1 MKFATVIRSRW
12 RVLLPVAL
20 VVLLLIAAIGWLL
33 LPRYLERGLL
43 PGLAR
48 PFGLDLRLEARRTG
62 LFGADF
68 ADVRGGGADAPFSID
83 SIRVD
88 YRLGYPFKVK
98 KITVSDLRLIID
110 QANGEW
116 RIGGIPLSRF
126 RTGAAPGKSAGSPLP
141 ASLKLDRIEVR
152 RALLRLDYAGKQLE
166 LPCSGEVR
174 FDAEIIRFDFAG
186 SLGKSPLNLTGTIS
200 PATGTVEF
208 EMRSPALATADLAL
222 FKLPAASINFAL
234 RGRVAGGAID
244 ADCLGTITPALPGLS
259 FEKPLETSQ
268 QLHYQSGKLLI
279 SGKTK
284 PFSFQYAGTRRAE
297 LSDETVNTVEFEI
310 GKAPVFTLKPAAIR
324 SQIGDLRLR
333 VADSSIQ
340 YSAGRLR
347 FETALGAR
355 FENVSLRLPKVS
367 GDFPLDAPAIDF
379 GTIQLNDKDIATGV
393 IRGGLK
399 DQVYFFESQITSAVY
414 PKLRV
419 KSTGSMPVGDIQQS
433 VMTISLPPWRPP
445 EPIKL
450 RQLSDK
456 APDLTVNGTVSA
468 GVTMH
473 FERGIPIFAG
483 SVGVSEGEAVSPK
496 GDFKVSGLSLGCQ
509 MLDLVAFRTA
519 PSQRISIKHIEL
531 GRFRLNDA
539 ELRFQADSLKDY
551 LLESS
556 QLGWCGGTI
565 QSRAVRI
572 YAGQRTLRTIIY
584 CDNIN
589 LAEALKQLG
598 VVESEGDGVMAGQIP
613 LRISSE
619 GFTFEQGYLHSDPG
633 RGGVIRIGGQGG
645 EMLSAMT
652 QSVDEARLLQEALKN
667 FRYQWAKLF
676 VSTDSENLKLNLQ
689 FDGKP
694 DGPLPFVQDQETGRL
709 SYHAEGKASFQGL
722 QLNLNLSL
730 PLNRLLKVNQL
741 FQ

>member
-20 VVLLLIAAIGWLL
+20 AVLFMIAAIGWLL
-33 LPRYLERGLL
+33 LPFYLERRLL

-48 PFGLDLRLEARRTG
+48 PFLDLRLEARRTG

-68 ADVRGGGADAPFSID
+68 ADVRGGGTDAPLSID

-88 YRLGYPFKVK
+88 YRVGYPFKVK
-98 KITVSDLRLIID
+98 KIILSGLRLTID
-110 QANGEW
+110 QADGEW
-116 RIGGIPLSRF
+116 RIGGMPLSRL
-126 RTGAAPGKSAGSPLP
+126 RSTAAPGKAAASPLP
-141 ASLKLDRIEVR
+141 ASLRLETITVR
-152 RALLRLDYAGKQLE
+152 DALLRFDYAGKRLE
-166 LPCSGEVR
+166 LPCSGELR
-174 FDAEIIRFDFAG
+174 FDSEAIRFDFEG
-186 SLGKSPLNLTGTIS
+186 SLGKSPLKLAGTIK
-200 PATGTVEF
+200 PAAGTVEF
-208 EMRSPALATADLAL
+208 ALHSPSLATGDLTL
-222 FKLPAASINFAL
+222 FKLPAAKVGFEL
-234 RGRVAGGAID
+234 RGRIANGTIE
-244 ADCLGTITPALPGLS
+244 ADCLGAITPELAGLS

-268 QLHYQSGKLLI
+268 HLQYRAGKLLI
-279 SGKTK
+279 TGRTK
-284 PFSFQYAGTRRAE
+284 PFHFLYAGTKRAE
-297 LSDETVNTVEFEI
+297 ISDETLNTVEFET
-310 GKAPVFTLKPAAIR
+310 GKAPVFTLKPATLR
-324 SQIGDLRLR
+324 SEIGNLRLR
-333 VADSSIQ
+333 VADTSIQ

-355 FENVSLRLPKVS
+355 FEHLSLRLPKVT
-367 GDFPLDAPAIDF
+367 GDFPLNAPAIDF
-379 GTIQLNDKDIATGV
+379 GTIQLNDKDVATGT

-414 PKLRV
+414 PKLRIR
-419 KSTGSMPVGDIQQS
+419 STGSMPSGEIRQS
-433 VMTISLPPWRPP
+433 EMTISLPPWRPP
-445 EPIKL
+445 EAIRL

-456 APDLTVNGTVSA
+456 APDLIVNGTVSA
-468 GVTMH
+468 GITMR
-473 FERGIPIFAG
+473 FERGIPVFAG
-483 SVGVSEGEAVSPK
+483 SVGVSDGEAVSPK
-496 GDFKVSGLSLGCQ
+496 GNFKVSGLSLGCQ
-509 MLDLVAFRTA
+509 MLDLIAFRTA
-519 PSQRISIKHIEL
+519 PGQRLSIKNIEF

-556 QLGWCGGTI
+556 QIDWCGGTV
-565 QSRAVRI
+565 QSRALRI
-572 YAGQRTLRTIIY
+572 YPGQRTLRTIIY

-598 VVESEGDGVMAGQIP
+598 VVEAEGDGVMAGQIP
-613 LRISSE
+613 LRINAE
-619 GFTFEQGYLHSDPG
+619 GFTFEEGYLHSDPG
-633 RGGVIRIGGQGG
+633 RGGVIRIGGKGG

-709 SYHAEGKASFQGL
+709 TYRAEGKASFQGL